1 MRPLHHSNNNETDVD
16 PRRLIAAAD
25 TILAAEI
32 TGGSVSMWRDD
43 ARPSREGFSSLELVQ
58 AMIFLRRLGLV
69 EDPRQ
74 ASSTSEGRPPK

>member
-1 MRPLHHSNNNETDVD
+1 MRPIHSSNNSESEVD

-74 ASSTSEGRPPK
+74 ARSPSERHPPR